1 MTREKILVVDDEPS
15 IRKSLDM
22 MLSMHGYQVGI
33 SADGKEALQV
43 IDRDKPDLILADVN
57 MPRMDG
63 IELLKKTSEI
73 DENIGVILITGYGS
87 IDDAVSAMR
96 LGAHDYIT
104 KPINDD
110 EILTQID
117 RYFESKKL
125 RLENQ
130 NLKRELKSRYRF
142 ENIIGADSK
151 MQKIYDLIE
160 TVADTPATVTILGEN
175 GTGKSMLARA
185 IHYNSSRAK
194 RPFIEVSC
202 GTLTE
207 TLLESELFGHSKGAF
222 TGATRDKPGKF
233 EQADDGTIFLDEI
246 GSSSPAMQLKLLRV
260 LQERTFERVGGEDTI
275 SVDIRVI
282 TASNTDL
289 RQQVKD
295 GEFREDL
302 YYRLNIVQI
311 HLPPLRER
319 LSDVKLLAEHFLGN
333 CSAKYDKKL
342 KGVTRETLDCL
353 QHYHWPGNVRELEN
367 CMERAVLMAREEI
380 VQPNDLPPI
389 IASGDDGHN
398 LDIAAMSLTEALQ
411 MTEKQLITKALEHN
425 NWNRNLTAS
434 RLHIN
439 RTTLFKKMR
448 KYGLFHDGE

>member
-22 MLSMHGYQVGI
+22 MLSLHGYQVGI
-33 SADGKEALQV
+33 SADGKEALHE

-63 IELLKKTSEI
+63 IELLKKTNEI

-104 KPINDD
+104 KPINDQ
-110 EILTQID
+110 EILTQIE
-117 RYFESKKL
+117 RYFERKKL
-125 RLENQ
+125 RRENQ
-130 NLKRELKSRYRF
+130 DLKRELKSRYRF
-142 ENIIGADSK
+142 ESIVGADSK

-194 RPFIEVSC
+194 EPFIEVSC

-222 TGATRDKPGKF
+222 TGAVRDKPGKF
-233 EQADDGTIFLDEI
+233 EQADSGTIFLDEI
-246 GSSSPAMQLKLLRV
+246 GSSSAAMQLKLLRV
-260 LQERTFERVGGEDTI
+260 LQERTFERVGGDNTI

-289 RQQVKD
+289 QQQVKD

-319 LSDVKLLAEHFLGN
+319 VSDVKLLAEHFLGN
-333 CSAKYDKKL
+333 CCAKYDKNL
-342 KGVTRETLDCL
+342 KGITKEALDCL

-367 CMERAVLMAREEI
+367 CMERAVLMAREEL
-380 VQPNDLPPI
+380 VQPIDLPPI

-411 MTEKQLITKALEHN
+411 MTEKQLIVKALEHN

-448 KYGLFHDGE
+448 KYGLFQDGE